1 MLFVCHRKILH
12 KHCLQFLLGVK
23 MAPRGTENNAYAK
36 FWCYKQTAFRSV
48 MVFSGVVNSRG
59 ITRVLSNVRWHFNNF
74 SPLSTVFLLVFFSI
88 SASFV
93 LFFLVIRT
101 DCVITKH
108 FFCSFKESAIDTQLD
123 NRHIMLRGDTV
134 RRFMLHLNLILL
146 KN

>member
-1 MLFVCHRKILH
+1 MLFVCHPKILH

-59 ITRVLSNVRWHFNNF
+59 ITRVLSNVTWHFNNF

-88 SASFV
+88 STSFV
-93 LFFLVIRT
+93 LFLVIRT
-101 DCVITKH
+101 DFVTKH
-108 FFCSFKESAIDTQLD
+108 FFFCSFKESAIDTQLD

-134 RRFMLHLNLILL
+134 RLFTLPFNLILL
-146 KN
+146 CS

>member
-1 MLFVCHRKILH
+1 MLFVCHLKILH

-59 ITRVLSNVRWHFNNF
+59 ITRVLSNVTWHFNNF

-88 SASFV
+88 STSFV
-93 LFFLVIRT
+93 LFLVIRT
-101 DCVITKH
+101 DFVTKNF

-134 RRFMLHLNLILL
+134 RRFMLPFNLILL
-146 KN
+146 CN

>member
-1 MLFVCHRKILH
+1 MLFVCHPKILH

-23 MAPRGTENNAYAK
+23 MAPRGTKNNAYAK
-36 FWCYKQTAFRSV
+36 FWRYKQTAFRSV
-48 MVFSGVVNSRG
+48 MVFSGVFNSRG

-93 LFFLVIRT
+93 LFLVIRT
-101 DCVITKH
+101 DCVIKNY

-134 RRFMLHLNLILL
+134 RLFMLPFNLILL
-146 KN
+146 CN